1 MYKQKF
7 SDILHKFRSINFG
20 GPKYIEAVTANSL
33 FSLSL
38 SFLLRFSHY
47 NIFIDNQFSHLYL
60 LVTKVQ

>member
-38 SFLLRFSHY
+38 SLSYFVFH
-47 NIFIDNQFSHLYL
+47 ITIYL
-60 LVTKVQ
+60 LTISLVTYIY